1 MCAIVRASGF
11 NRPLIYTS
19 FLQEELQHVRRANPD
34 AQTMILFRWL
44 PTNPSAA
51 AAKLHATHVGL
62 RLDTVTKPLV
72 TALHN
77 EHLIVFTYTANQ
89 PIEISK
95 MKMLG
100 VERIISRLSGPCP
113 TNQIT
118 GVFADANVSRQKR
131 AQKQRGRPCTKVGGR
146 PQCGA

>member
-1 MCAIVRASGF
+1 V
-11 NRPLIYTS
+11 IYAS

-34 AQTMILFRWL
+34 EQTMILFTRL
-44 PTNPSAA
+44 PSNPGAA
-51 AAKLHATHVGL
+51 AARLHATHVGL

-89 PIEISK
+89 PTEISK

-100 VERIISRLSGPCP
+100 VDGIISDVPDL
-113 TNQIT
+113 
-118 GVFADANVSRQKR
+118 V
-131 AQKQRGRPCTKVGGR
+131 
-146 PQCGA
+146 